1 MTRTEQMLQIRTE
14 IDTDSERTSMPKEEF
29 QNKVLRP
36 ILKLQNNVLVA
47 YFKSQ
52 LKGVEMPE
60 FKMEMDSFVRQR
72 LQKDIATRNTLL
84 GMVLGLLSEEEL
96 EIYFQDKSEIGKRI
110 IDMLCQRITE
120 ELSKEL

>member
-1 MTRTEQMLQIRTE
+1 MNRTTKMHQSRTE

-36 ILKLQNNVLVA
+36 VLKLQNDVIVS

-52 LKGVEMPE
+52 IKGAAMPD
-60 FKMEMDSFVRQR
+60 FKMELDTFVRQR

-96 EIYFQDKSEIGKRI
+96 DIYFQDKSEIGKRI
-110 IDMLCQRITE
+110 MDMLSQRITDQ
-120 ELSKEL
+120 LTKDL